1 MTRIAAIT
9 VPKWGIEM
17 QEGTI
22 TAWHAA
28 PGQRVSQGEQLLDVE
43 TDKIVNSVESPATG
57 TLRRIIAGPGETRAV
72 GALIGVFAERDVSE
86 AEIDAYIAS
95 YVPPDTSF
103 EYDSGKPGPAASSR
117 TAPSEPAA
125 AGAEQRISPIA
136 RKRAEEL
143 GIDVSM
149 LKGTGRNGRVS
160 KEDVEAAYAAR
171 PTPTTVSNE
180 PMQESLSSM
189 RLTIARRLVESKQT
203 IPHYRIVCEVDV
215 APLLERRASR
225 ESKGVSVTDLV
236 LRACALALVR
246 HPQVNAQLDGNT
258 LLKFPHADIALAVAT
273 DHGLVAPIVRS
284 VDTKP
289 VDLVAREA
297 ADLIARAR
305 AGRLER
311 SEITGGTFTVSNL
324 GMFGVERF
332 DAIIN
337 PPQVGIV
344 AVGAAREVPVVCSGE
359 LRIGRRVT
367 LTYAFDHRVVDGAEG
382 ARFAATVREQIENPA
397 AL

>member
-28 PGQRVSQGEQLLDVE
+28 PGQRVWQGEQLLDVE

-171 PTPTTVSNE
+171 PAPTTVSNE

-203 IPHYRIVCEVDV
+203 IPHYRILCEVDV
-215 APLLERRASR
+215 APLLERRASL

-273 DHGLVAPIVRS
+273 DHGLVTPIVRS

-289 VDLVAREA
+289 VDSVAKEA

-337 PPQVGIV
+337 PPQVGIL
-344 AVGAAREVPVVCSGE
+344 AVGAVREVPVVCSGE

>member
-28 PGQRVSQGEQLLDVE
+28 PGQRVSQGDQLLDIE

-57 TLRRIIAGPGETRAV
+57 TLRRIVAGPGETRAV
-72 GALIGVFAERDVSE
+72 GELIGVFAEHEVGE

-103 EYDSGKPGPAASSR
+103 EYDSGKPGETASSR
-117 TAPSEPAA
+117 TARSEPAD

-143 GIDVSM
+143 GIDVSR

-171 PTPTTVSNE
+171 PARATVSNA

-203 IPHYRIVCEVDV
+203 IPHYRIVSEVDF
-215 APLLERRASR
+215 AALIERRASL
-225 ESKGVSVTDLV
+225 ESKGVSVTDLL

-246 HPQVNAQLDGNT
+246 HPQVNAHLDGNT

-273 DHGLVAPIVRS
+273 DHGLVTPIVRS

-289 VDLVAREA
+289 VDEVAKEA

-311 SEITGGTFTVSNL
+311 PEITGGTFTVSNL

-344 AVGAAREVPVVCSGE
+344 AVGAVREIPVVRAGE
-359 LRIGRRVT
+359 IRIGQRVA

-382 ARFAATVREQIENPA
+382 ARFAATVRALIESPA
-397 AL
+397 TL

>member
-22 TAWHAA
+22 IAWHAM
-28 PGQRVSQGEQLLDVE
+28 PGQHVEQGAPLLEVE
-43 TDKIVNSVESPATG
+43 TEKIANSVESPATG
-57 TLRRIIAGPGETRAV
+57 TLRRIIVGPGETRGV
-72 GALIGVFAERDVSE
+72 GALLGVFAGQDVSE

-103 EYDSGKPGPAASSR
+103 EYDNGKPAAAGSSG
-117 TAPSEPAA
+117 AA
-125 AGAEQRISPIA
+125 GAGVADAGAEQRVSPIA

-143 GIDVSM
+143 GVDISG

-160 KEDVEAAYAAR
+160 KEDVEAAHAAR
-171 PTPTTVSNE
+171 QNANE
-180 PMQESLSSM
+180 PVQESLSSM

-203 IPHYRIVCEVDV
+203 IPHYRIVSEVDV
-215 APLLERRASR
+215 AALIERRASL
-225 ESKGVSVTDLV
+225 ESQGVSVSALL
-236 LRACALALVR
+236 LRACALALVH

-273 DHGLVAPIVRS
+273 DHGLVTPIIRS

-289 VDLVAREA
+289 VDAVAREA

-311 SEITGGTFTVSNL
+311 PEITGGTFTLSNL

-344 AVGAAREVPVVCSGE
+344 AVGAVREVAVVRAGE
-359 LRIGRRVT
+359 IGVGRCVT

-382 ARFAATVREQIENPA
+382 ARFAATVREQIETPT

>member
-28 PGQRVSQGEQLLDVE
+28 PGQRVARGEQLLDVE

-57 TLRRIIAGPGETRAV
+57 TLRRIIAGPGETHAV
-72 GALIGVFAERDVSE
+72 GALIGVFAEQEVSE

-103 EYDSGKPGPAASSR
+103 EYDAGNPAEAASSR
-117 TAPSEPAA
+117 PAPTEPRDAD
-125 AGAEQRISPIA
+125 AEQRVSPIA

-143 GIDVSM
+143 GVDVST

-171 PTPTTVSNE
+171 PALATDSNK
-180 PMQESLSSM
+180 PLQESLSSM

-203 IPHYRIVCEVDV
+203 IPHYRIVSEVDV
-215 APLLERRASR
+215 VALLERRASLK
-225 ESKGVSVTDLV
+225 SQGVGVTDLL

-258 LLKFPHADIALAVAT
+258 MLKFPHADIALAVAT
-273 DHGLVAPIVRS
+273 DHGLVTPIVRS
-284 VDTKP
+284 VDTKT
-289 VDLVAREA
+289 VDAVAQEA
-297 ADLIARAR
+297 SDLIARAR
-305 AGRLER
+305 EGRLER
-311 SEITGGTFTVSNL
+311 LEITGGTFTVSNL

-344 AVGAAREVPVVCSGE
+344 AVGTTREVPVVRNGE
-359 LRIGRRVT
+359 IRIGQRVT

-382 ARFAATVREQIENPA
+382 ARFAATVRAHIENPA
-397 AL
+397 TL

>member
-28 PGQRVSQGEQLLDVE
+28 PGQRVAQGDPLLDVE
-43 TDKIVNSVESPATG
+43 TEKIVNSVESPATG

-72 GALIGVFAERDVSE
+72 GALVGVFAEQNVSE
-86 AEIDAYIAS
+86 SEIDAYIAS
-95 YVPPDTSF
+95 YSPPDTSF
-103 EYDSGKPGPAASSR
+103 EYDSDKPGAAASSR
-117 TAPSEPAA
+117 AAPSESAA
-125 AGAEQRISPIA
+125 AGAEQRVSPIA

-143 GIDVSM
+143 GVDVSK

-171 PTPTTVSNE
+171 PNANE
-180 PMQESLSSM
+180 PLPEPLSSM
-189 RLTIARRLVESKQT
+189 RLAIARRLVESKQT
-203 IPHYRIVCEVDV
+203 IPHYRIVSEVDV
-215 APLLERRASR
+215 AALIERRASLA
-225 ESKGVSVTDLV
+225 SQGVSVTALL

-273 DHGLVAPIVRS
+273 DHGLVTPIVRS
-284 VDTKP
+284 ADTKP
-289 VDLVAREA
+289 VDAVAQEA
-297 ADLIARAR
+297 SDLIARAR

-311 SEITGGTFTVSNL
+311 HEITGGTFTVSNL

-344 AVGAAREVPVVCSGE
+344 AVGAAREAPVVRAGE
-359 LRIGRRVT
+359 IRIGQRVT

-382 ARFAATVREQIENPA
+382 ARFAATVREQIENPT

>member
-1 MTRIAAIT
+1 MTRIVAIT

-72 GALIGVFAERDVSE
+72 GALIGVFAEQDVSE
-86 AEIDAYIAS
+86 AEIDGFIAS

-103 EYDSGKPGPAASSR
+103 EYDSGKPGAAASSR
-117 TAPSEPAA
+117 AA
-125 AGAEQRISPIA
+125 TDERADAGAEQRVSPIA

-143 GIDVSM
+143 GVDVST

-160 KEDVEAAYAAR
+160 KEDVEAAYVAR
-171 PTPTTVSNE
+171 RNANE
-180 PMQESLSSM
+180 PLQEPLSSM
-189 RLTIARRLVESKQT
+189 RLTIARRLVESKQS
-203 IPHYRIVCEVDV
+203 IPHYRIVAEVDC
-215 APLLERRASR
+215 AALIARRASL
-225 ESKGVSVTDLV
+225 ESKDVSVTDLL

-273 DHGLVAPIVRS
+273 EHGLVTPIVRS

-289 VDLVAREA
+289 LDAVAKEA

-311 SEITGGTFTVSNL
+311 PEITGGTFTISNL

-344 AVGAAREVPVVCSGE
+344 AVGAARAVPVVRDGE
-359 LRIGRRVT
+359 IRIGQRVT